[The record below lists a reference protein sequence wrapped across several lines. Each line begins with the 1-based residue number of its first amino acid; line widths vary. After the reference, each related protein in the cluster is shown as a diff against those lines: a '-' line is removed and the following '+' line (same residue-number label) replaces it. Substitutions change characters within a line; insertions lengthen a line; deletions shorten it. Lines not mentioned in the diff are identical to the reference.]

1 MALLR
6 LLLMAAVVFVV
17 TRWLRRALAG
27 GGPIRRQPA
36 GKKPWWDTEERR
48 KEAKP
53 RLQTLQFRRDPHEV
67 LGLTKGSSPDAI
79 KEAYEKLLRENS
91 PESVASMGE
100 EIQEFARRKT
110 EEIKAAYAALTE
122 GSN

>member
-17 TRWLRRALAG
+17 TRWLRRALTSG
-27 GGPIRRQPA
+27 GSRRNPVS
-36 GKKPWWDTEERR
+36 KKPWWDSEERR
-48 KEAKP
+48 KETKP

-67 LGLTKGSSPDAI
+67 LGLTKGANKEAI
-79 KEAYEKLLRENS
+79 DEAYERLLRENS
-91 PESVASMGE
+91 PDAVAEMGDE
-100 EIQEFARRKT
+100 LQEFARRKT

-122 GSN
+122 GNI

>member
-17 TRWLRRALAG
+17 TRWLRRALTSG
-27 GGPIRRQPA
+27 GARRKPV
-36 GKKPWWDTEERR
+36 GKKPWWDSEERR
-48 KEAKP
+48 KETKP

-67 LGLTKGSSPDAI
+67 LGLSKGASKEAI
-79 KEAYEKLLRENS
+79 EEAYERLIRENS
-91 PESVASMGE
+91 PEAVSEMGD

-110 EEIKAAYAALTE
+110 EEIKAAYAALNE
-122 GSN
+122 GNT

>member
-1 MALLR
+1 MGLLR

-27 GGPIRRQPA
+27 GNLRRGQPA
-36 GKKPWWDTEERR
+36 AKKPWWDSEERR
-48 KEAKP
+48 KETKP

-67 LGLTKGSSPDAI
+67 LGLSKGASDDAI
-79 KEAYEKLLRENS
+79 EEAYERLLRENS
-91 PESVASMGE
+91 PESVATMGE

-122 GSN
+122 GSV